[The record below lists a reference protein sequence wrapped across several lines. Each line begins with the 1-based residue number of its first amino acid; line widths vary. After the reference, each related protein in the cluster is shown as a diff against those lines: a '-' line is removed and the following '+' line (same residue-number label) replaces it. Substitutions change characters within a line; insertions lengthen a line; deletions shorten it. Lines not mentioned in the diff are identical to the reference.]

1 MRIVPASI
9 CGVITAALVIALNT
23 QLPSGDTKTPRLGF
37 FLSPQ
42 KGFWQ
47 NAESDNASFN
57 AEINIRGLKNK
68 ADVYFDDRLV
78 PHVYAENDADAYFV
92 QGYLHAK
99 FRLWQME
106 FQTYLAAGRLSEV
119 VGDKMLN
126 TDKYFRRLGM
136 AYGAEQSLKQIESNL
151 ETKTAVDAYTAGINY
166 YIDHLKAHEIPV
178 EYKLLDYKPE
188 PWTNLKT
195 ALFMKLMAFDLSGGG
210 EEDFYMTNTKNFFG
224 YDTFKKLFPDRADS
238 LNPIVPKGT
247 PFEKP
252 GIVPV
257 IPASVDSLYYAR
269 TNNDE
274 RFEAPYVPNKNNGS
288 NNWAVAGSKT
298 KSGKPILCNDPHL
311 SLNLPSLW
319 YEMQITTPTHNS
331 YGVSFPGAPYVVI
344 GFNDSCAWGF
354 TNSGRD
360 VKDFYEVKF
369 KDSTLQEYQYN
380 GHWVKAETRKEII
393 KVKGKEEVIDNVA
406 YTVFGPVMYDQHYQS
421 KNKDNKTYAVSWMA
435 QKESNELLMF
445 EKLKL
450 AKNFND
456 YAAAIDNLLC
466 PGQNP
471 VFAAVNGDI
480 AIRQQGKFIAKWKH
494 QGDFIMPGTDST
506 YQWQGFIKATEN
518 PQMHN
523 PERGF
528 VSSAN
533 QMAVDST
540 YPYYLG
546 RLGNFPVY
554 RGYIINR
561 KLTAMHDITVEDMER
576 LQTNNYNVFAEMA
589 RPALLKLLNED
600 KLNTEEKK
608 YLQILKDWNLNN
620 DYSET
625 GATVFQSFWDS
636 TYHIVYD
643 DEFSKSKLP
652 LYYPQQ
658 STLLESLL
666 RNEPVVFADNV
677 NTPDKIETIADDV
690 LAAFQKACA
699 YLSQLE
705 KANKLQWGVYK
716 ATAVTHLLKIPGL
729 SRTELAIGGGTNEIN
744 ATTNNHG
751 PSWRMVVHL
760 KDKVEAY
767 VAYPGGQS
775 GNPGSKYYDTFI
787 DYWAAGKY
795 YQVLFLKKEE
805 AKQNNRIKWHISFI
819 NA

>member
-1 MRIVPASI
+1 MRIVPASL
-9 CGVITAALVIALNT
+9 CGVITIALVVALNS
-23 QLPSGDTKTPRLGF
+23 QLPSGESKTPRLGY

-47 NAESDNASFN
+47 NAEPENVSFN
-57 AEINIRGLKNK
+57 ADINIKELKNK
-68 ADVYFDDRLV
+68 ADVYFDERLV
-78 PHVYAENDADAYFV
+78 PHIYAENDADAYFI

-136 AYGAEQSLKQIESNL
+136 SYGAEQSLKLLEATP
-151 ETKTAVDAYTAGINY
+151 ETKASVDAYTAGINY
-166 YIDHLKAHEIPV
+166 YIGHLKDHDIPV

-188 PWTNLKT
+188 PWTNFKT
-195 ALFMKLMAFDLSGGG
+195 ALFMKLMAYDLSGGG

-238 LNPIVPKGT
+238 LDPIIPKGT
-247 PFEKP
+247 VFEKP
-252 GIVPV
+252 GIMPLL
-257 IPASVDSLYYAR
+257 PASIDSLYYGK
-269 TNNDE
+269 TGNDE
-274 RFEAPYVPNKNNGS
+274 SFQAPYVPNKNNGS

-319 YEMQITTPTHNS
+319 YELQITTPTHNS

-360 VKDFYEVKF
+360 VKDFYEIKF

-380 GHWVKAETRKEII
+380 GNWVKAETRKEVI
-393 KVKGKEEVIDNVA
+393 KVKGKEDVIDQVA

-435 QKESNELLMF
+435 QKASNELMMF
-445 EKLKL
+445 EKLKS
-450 AKNFND
+450 AKNFDD
-456 YAAAIDNLLC
+456 YANAIEHLQC

-494 QGDFIMPGTDST
+494 QGDFVMPGTDSA
-506 YQWQGFIKATEN
+506 YQWQGFVDVKEN
-518 PQMHN
+518 AQMHN
-523 PERGF
+523 PARGF

-533 QMAVDST
+533 QMVTDST

-546 RLGNFPVY
+546 RSGNFPVY
-554 RGYIINR
+554 RGYLINKR
-561 KLTAMHDITVEDMER
+561 LAAMNNITVEDMER

-589 RPALLKLLNED
+589 RPILLKNLDES

-608 YLQILKDWNLNN
+608 YVQLLKDWNLNN
-620 DYSET
+620 DYTEK
-625 GATVFQSFWDS
+625 GPTVFQAFWDS
-636 TYHIVYD
+636 TYHAVYD
-643 DEFSKSKLP
+643 DEYSKSKLP

-658 STLLESLL
+658 STLLEALL
-666 RNEPVVFADNV
+666 RNDEVIFADNI
-677 NTPDKIETIADDV
+677 NTSDKVETIADDV
-690 LAAFQKACA
+690 LLAFQKACKK
-699 YLSQLE
+699 LIQLE
-705 KANKLQWGVYK
+705 KNNALQWGVYK
-716 ATAVTHLLKIPGL
+716 ATAVNHLLKLPGL
-729 SRTELAIGGGTNEIN
+729 SRLNLPIGGGTNEIN
-744 ATTNNHG
+744 AATGDHG
-751 PSWRMVVHL
+751 PSWRMIVHL

-767 VAYPGGQS
+767 VVYPGGQS
-775 GNPGSKYYDTFI
+775 GNPGSKFYDTFI
-787 DYWAAGKY
+787 DDWAVGKY
-795 YQVLFLKKEE
+795 YQVLFIKRDE
-805 AKQNNRIKWHISFI
+805 ARQNQKMKWHISFT